1 MKGIWQVMIECAVM
15 GNIIHLLMALLLN
28 HSYNNR
34 GFVMW
39 MALFFTII
47 GWLLAGFRFGIKVD
61 DKNESKLFLLGGVSL
76 FPIIAYVI
84 ACQLLQVLHGLSDVQ
99 NYNLFYFL
107 GTPIL
112 FWNKALTPVMELFN
126 KSDIY
131 IQLDI
136 NIVFIY
142 FIIFSGAYLGTNLK
156 KHLKN
161 KSK

>member
-1 MKGIWQVMIECAVM
+1 MKKIWQIMIECAVI
-15 GNIIHLLMALLLN
+15 GNTIHLLMALLLN
-28 HSYNNR
+28 HSYNNH

-39 MALFFTII
+39 TAFLFTLI

-61 DKNESKLFLLGGVSL
+61 NKNESKLFLLGGVSL
-76 FPIIAYVI
+76 FPIISYVI
-84 ACQLLQVLHGLSDVQ
+84 TCQVLQVLYGLSDVQ

-107 GTPIL
+107 GMPTL
-112 FWNKALTPVMELFN
+112 FWNKALTPIMELFN

-142 FIIFSGAYLGTNLK
+142 FVIFSGSYLGINLK
-156 KHLKN
+156 KYLRN
-161 KSK
+161 KS